1 MADPE
6 QSGADG
12 QPAEPAEA
20 SGNVHDLGRDTGA
33 QRLRR
38 LQVEAHK
45 LAREQIEILT
55 QDLNAIAQRATEV
68 SDAADSY
75 PVGVRELCSR
85 LADDLRLQ
93 GQTLASIMARTAPP

>member
-6 QSGADG
+6 QTGASGP
-12 QPAEPAEA
+12 PAEPSDTAD
-20 SGNVHDLGRDTGA
+20 NVHDLGRDTGA

-38 LQVEAHK
+38 LQIEAHR
-45 LAREQIEILT
+45 LAREQVEILT
-55 QDLNAIAQRATEV
+55 QDLNAIAQRAAEI
-68 SDAADSY
+68 SDDGDPY

-93 GQTLASIMARTAPP
+93 ARR

>member
-1 MADPE
+1 MAAPE
-6 QSGADG
+6 ETGASGP
-12 QPAEPAEA
+12 PAEPSDAA
-20 SGNVHDLGRDTGA
+20 GNVHDLGRDTGA

-55 QDLNAIAQRATEV
+55 QDLNAIAQRATEI
-68 SDAADSY
+68 SDDGDSY

-93 GQTLASIMARTAPP
+93 GQTLTAIMARTAP

>member
-6 QSGADG
+6 QNGADG
-12 QPAEPAEA
+12 SPADAT
-20 SGNVHDLGRDTGA
+20 GNVHDLGGDTGA

-55 QDLNAIAQRATEV
+55 QDLNAVALRATEI
-68 SDAADSY
+68 SDATDSY

-93 GQTLASIMARTAPP
+93 GQTLAAIMARTAP

>member
-6 QSGADG
+6 QNGAAG
-12 QPAEPAEA
+12 PPTEPAEA

-33 QRLRR
+33 QRLHR

-55 QDLNAIAQRATEV
+55 QDLNAIALRATEI
-68 SDAADSY
+68 SDDAASY

-85 LADDLRLQ
+85 LADELRLQ
-93 GQTLASIMARTAPP
+93 GQTLASIMARTAP

>member
-6 QSGADG
+6 QNGADG
-12 QPAEPAEA
+12 PAADSADA
-20 SGNVHDLGRDTGA
+20 SDNVHDLGRDTGA

-38 LQVEAHK
+38 LQIEAHK
-45 LAREQIEILT
+45 LAREQVEILT
-55 QDLNAIAQRATEV
+55 QDLNAIAARATEI
-68 SDAADSY
+68 SDSADSY

-93 GQTLASIMARTAPP
+93 GQTLTAIMARNAP

>member
-6 QSGADG
+6 ETGASGL
-12 QPAEPAEA
+12 PAEPSESAPK
-20 SGNVHDLGRDTGA
+20 VHDLGRDTGA

-38 LQVEAHK
+38 LQMEAHK

-55 QDLNAIAQRATEV
+55 QDLNAIAQRASEIAEA
-68 SDAADSY
+68 SDSY

-85 LADDLRLQ
+85 LSDDLKMQ
-93 GQTLASIMARTAPP
+93 GQTLAAIMARTAP

>member
-12 QPAEPAEA
+12 PPAEPADA
-20 SGNVHDLGRDTGA
+20 TDNVHDLGRDTGA

-38 LQVEAHK
+38 LQLEAHK
-45 LAREQIEILT
+45 LAREQVEILT
-55 QDLNAIAQRATEV
+55 HDLNAIAQRATEM

-93 GQTLASIMARTAPP
+93 GQTLAAIMARTAP

>member
-1 MADPE
+1 MADE
-6 QSGADG
+6 QTGAADPTG
-12 QPAEPAEA
+12 EPADA
-20 SGNVHDLGRDTGA
+20 NGNVHDLGRDTGA

-45 LAREQIEILT
+45 LAREQVEILT
-55 QDLNAIAQRATEV
+55 QDLNAIASRAAEI
-68 SDAADSY
+68 SEASDSY

-93 GQTLASIMARTAPP
+93 GQTLTSIMARTAP